1 MMTELNR
8 WWSGVSE
15 ERYWLEA
22 TGRDDVGADLHAP
35 AEDERGKELWS
46 YLMLREPASGDVVFH
61 YEQSQKAITGFSFV
75 QGDAWEDK
83 VYWGAKGASAT
94 SNQVKPYIR
103 DGYRRGLYGFQKLE
117 KPITLSSIRSV
128 EPALMT
134 IRDELSATY
143 GGAIYFPFVP
153 YKGGPLRTAQG
164 YMFKLPLSLVKL
176 LQLPETDFSLTS
188 LLNPSPVA
196 GNPTTGSELAN
207 PVPGSPYRPQDE
219 DKAVSIAAPMAVDP
233 AVVER
238 GLRGHRRTQNQLAE
252 WLLQRGIEPKSPDAR
267 SPDWDIA
274 WKVNGQ
280 FFVCEVKSLTDK
292 NEERQL
298 RLGLGQVLR
307 YRQKL
312 GSATTAVLATE
323 RAPTDSSWIDLCT
336 SIGVLICWPGSWER
350 ALV

>member
-1 MMTELNR
+1 
-8 WWSGVSE
+8 
-15 ERYWLEA
+15 
-22 TGRDDVGADLHAP
+22 
-35 AEDERGKELWS
+35 
-46 YLMLREPASGDVVFH
+46 
-61 YEQSQKAITGFSFV
+61 
-75 QGDAWEDK
+75 
-83 VYWGAKGASAT
+83 
-94 SNQVKPYIR
+94 
-103 DGYRRGLYGFQKLE
+103 
-117 KPITLSSIRSV
+117 
-128 EPALMT
+128 
-134 IRDELSATY
+134 
-143 GGAIYFPFVP
+143 
-153 YKGGPLRTAQG
+153 
-164 YMFKLPLSLVKL
+164 MFKLPLSLVKL
-176 LQLPETDFSLTS
+176 LQLPETDFSLTA
-188 LLNPSPVA
+188 LLNPSPEP
-196 GNPTTGSELAN
+196 GNPTVGPEPTN
-207 PVPGSPYRPQDE
+207 PFLGSPYRPQDE

-252 WLLQRGIEPKSPDAR
+252 WLSQRGIEPKSPDAK

-274 WKVNGQ
+274 WKVNGE

-350 ALV
+350 VLV